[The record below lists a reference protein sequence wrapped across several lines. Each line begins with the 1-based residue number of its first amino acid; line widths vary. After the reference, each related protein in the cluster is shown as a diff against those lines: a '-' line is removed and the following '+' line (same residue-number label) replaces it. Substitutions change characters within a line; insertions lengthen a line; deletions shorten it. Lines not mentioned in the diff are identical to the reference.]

1 MRANIGT
8 LQSLHT
14 GAGYSSERTSKN
26 AFTLHTPKITLIL
39 RYRTRLADPISND
52 GRNEGR
58 RSRLPSSQH
67 GDRAQ
72 ASLLGDRLPRE
83 HHPSYA
89 SVVALQ
95 VLMFR
100 ACEPMRMMHMF
111 VCCHVYLEYHLNIS
125 KFSGRADR
133 TCATRSAICST
144 PLSGQDF
151 ARCPAR
157 DQELVHVRVEQ
168 ILAQGEGTFVV
179 SLKEVVAEGAR

>member
-133 TCATRSAICST
+133 TCPRLADWRQPSQWNYI
-144 PLSGQDF
+144 SGRNCERAN
-151 ARCPAR
+151 ARALIFPSFVEDWQRPFDWHR
-157 DQELVHVRVEQ
+157 DNKGGQ
-168 ILAQGEGTFVV
+168 
-179 SLKEVVAEGAR
+179 VAG

>member
-1 MRANIGT
+1 MDGASV

-83 HHPSYA
+83 HPP
-89 SVVALQ
+89 VTRAL
-95 VLMFR
+95 LLFR
-100 ACEPMRMMHMF
+100 F
-111 VCCHVYLEYHLNIS
+111 
-125 KFSGRADR
+125 
-133 TCATRSAICST
+133 
-144 PLSGQDF
+144 
-151 ARCPAR
+151 
-157 DQELVHVRVEQ
+157 
-168 ILAQGEGTFVV
+168 
-179 SLKEVVAEGAR
+179 